1 MTWLLVLAC
10 AQSAY
15 YMLLTTSLSDRK
27 SLLAWTKY
35 WFSYFAVELRHIN
48 VVLVKSRT
56 DFNRMLALS
65 SVVGVFMSVLSIL
78 LGKNNFENLIFLLF
92 MHIFIFETLTTLLN
106 ILCKPRKGEFF
117 GAHTHSWRFIGWNL
131 RPRVRRT
138 VAELSRYLM
147 FLDMSL

>member
-106 ILCKPRKGEFF
+106 ILCKPRKSELLELTLTAGGSLAETWGPEFGEQSQSSPGISCF
-117 GAHTHSWRFIGWNL
+117 
-131 RPRVRRT
+131 
-138 VAELSRYLM
+138 
-147 FLDMSL
+147 

>member
-92 MHIFIFETLTTLLN
+92 MHIFIFETYWTYFVSPGRVSFLELTLTAGGSLAETWG
-106 ILCKPRKGEFF
+106 PEFGEQSQSSPGISCF
-117 GAHTHSWRFIGWNL
+117 
-131 RPRVRRT
+131 
-138 VAELSRYLM
+138 
-147 FLDMSL
+147 